1 MRSPEIEQGIVR
13 LKGFLDDRPEERGE
27 DIHELYSELLEM
39 CAGDDDSLREVRQ
52 LDRPRGGRR
61 PGWLACRWA
70 GALAA
75 VIALVSGSLMLI
87 PKADDMAT
95 GAPVDPAGV
104 AAQAAASQEGQITIE
119 EFAEELEELAYLDEL
134 MSVPDTSLLA
144 DEDLAALLF

>member
-1 MRSPEIEQGIVR
+1 MKHS
-13 LKGFLDDRPEERGE
+13 DDKDPAW
-27 DIHELYSELLEM
+27 DLLGHARKVEP
-39 CAGDDDSLREVRQ
+39 AGNFTQNVMREVRQ

-61 PGWLACRWA
+61 PVWSACRWA

-144 DEDLAALLF
+144 DEDPAALLF